1 MKLFERFFRNA
12 PFTDERKANVL
23 KIAIQEKIALLQVAQ
38 KLVQEQERLIQD
50 LNKSHSNQLL
60 TNNTVLRQK
69 TIQLEDQEHFAI
81 EPLLR
86 SALNLM
92 HSVSLTLDLGEEFE
106 PIQED
111 YARLRRALLKLE
123 DDVKQIIPLFD
134 MAPTPLELFKKLK
147 HLIGQNVLSQD
158 SLFQK
163 LYLNLSELDLKLTQ
177 ELFDRLQYNQGSC
190 PHCHKPYVVEHSNK
204 MDDGGR
210 QYNFICRLCDHIE
223 MATDENHEEIRD
235 RWQMQPVFS

>member
-1 MKLFERFFRNA
+1 MAESYRTTALQFRKIDIILSEISSL
-12 PFTDERKANVL
+12 PTNVG
-23 KIAIQEKIALLQVAQ
+23 
-38 KLVQEQERLIQD
+38 
-50 LNKSHSNQLL
+50 
-60 TNNTVLRQK
+60 
-69 TIQLEDQEHFAI
+69 F
-81 EPLLR
+81 
-86 SALNLM
+86 
-92 HSVSLTLDLGEEFE
+92 
-106 PIQED
+106 
-111 YARLRRALLKLE
+111 
-123 DDVKQIIPLFD
+123 
-134 MAPTPLELFKKLK
+134 
-147 HLIGQNVLSQD
+147 VLSQD